1 MVVNRASLDRF
12 SRRTHQAARS
22 LRGSIVT
29 IGEATYDAVVYHG
42 STTVENDRGGE
53 STVRTMTIHLARAD
67 LETPPPVGTRITD
80 TVSGVTGEIYEVAG
94 RGLPYHILRAASHPD
109 KTA

>member
-1 MVVNRASLDRF
+1 VNAASLDRF
-12 SRRTHQAARS
+12 SKASHQSARGV
-22 LRGSIVT
+22 RGATAV
-29 IGEATYDAVVYHG
+29 IGEANYNSVVYHG

-53 STVRTMTIHLARAD
+53 STVRTMVIHISRTD
-67 LETPPPVGTRITD
+67 LPDPPAVGTRITD
-80 TVSGVTGEIYEVAG
+80 LESGVTGEIYEVAG